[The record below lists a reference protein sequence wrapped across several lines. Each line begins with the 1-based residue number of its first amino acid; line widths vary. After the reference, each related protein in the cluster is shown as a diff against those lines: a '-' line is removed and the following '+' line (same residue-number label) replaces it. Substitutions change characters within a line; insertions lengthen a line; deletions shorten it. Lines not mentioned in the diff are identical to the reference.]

1 MSIQQTRQGFTFQ
14 DYIAIEVFLRS
25 YLKKTLR
32 KYYIDYLYDEAKQ
45 LSHDIRYIV
54 EENGTNVH
62 RCIEVK
68 TGQRFRTET
77 ELIGK
82 ALEEIYGY
90 LMTNPGDTYQ
100 LFISKDFEGNIL
112 TCWEAL
118 KLLRDGLPLARLTA
132 NQRSR
137 MDYLRGLPHMRDVA
151 ATDIQMKD
159 FLSRIELANPSL
171 DIEFSPSHTK
181 GVEVVISGLIHEVGN
196 TILGV
201 QLDIPRN
208 QLALPHQLTQ
218 ELIYITSIYAGT
230 NEDVLPFYRKAI
242 ARFFSFA
249 EQNFQPDVPALQAT
263 QKEFEKQLKE
273 YEGLQEVT
281 GQNSISETA
290 EIGVPSA

>member
-14 DYIAIEVFLRS
+14 DYIAIEVFLKC
-25 YLKKTLR
+25 YLERNLR
-32 KYYIDYLYDEAKQ
+32 EYYVDYLYDERKQ
-45 LSHDIRYIV
+45 LSHDICYVV
-54 EENGTNVH
+54 EDNGADVQ

-82 ALEEIYGY
+82 ALEEIYNY
-90 LMTNPGDTYQ
+90 LIANPAATYQ

-118 KLLRDGLPLARLTA
+118 NRLREGLPIIRI
-132 NQRSR
+132 NDDQRGR
-137 MDYLRGLPHMRDVA
+137 MNYLRALPHIREVSV
-151 ATDIQMKD
+151 TDNQLKD
-159 FLSRIELANPSL
+159 FLSRLEMANPSL
-171 DIEFSPSHTK
+171 EIEFSPSHTK
-181 GVEVVISGLIHEVGN
+181 GIESVISGLIHEVGS

-208 QLALPHQLTQ
+208 QLALPYQLTQ

-230 NEDVLPFYRKAI
+230 NKDILQLYIKAI

-249 EQNFQPDVPALQAT
+249 KEDFQPDVPELQAT
-263 QKEFEKQLKE
+263 QEEFEKRLKEFE
-273 YEGLQEVT
+273 GFQEVSN
-281 GQNSISETA
+281 QDSISEST
-290 EIGVPSA
+290 EIGVPTS